1 LSPEVFQTAVRKTIG
16 PPVALFGSLR
26 HIGETKNKK
35 KQKKK
40 FRMKFPKKNKKNIG
54 ARRFISDTVH
64 PRWIC
69 SW

>member
-1 LSPEVFQTAVRKTIG
+1 MSPEVFQTAVRKTIG

-26 HIGETKNKK
+26 HIGET
-35 KQKKK
+35 KKK

-69 SW
+69 YR